1 VSSVIAYLGLGSNL
15 GSREHNLK
23 VAVDKIQGCGC
34 LVTRCS
40 SVFETEPWG
49 VNPDQPLYL
58 NAVVEIQTNERIS
71 DLMTRLQNIE
81 QAMGREGRSSN
92 EPRVI
97 DIDVLFFG
105 DSVFRNGHVT
115 VPHPRL
121 DLRRFVLEPLTELA
135 PDFIHPV
142 LNQPV
147 SRLLQQCPD
156 TKRVVRTSFLLLHAS
171 KIHGD
176 S

>member
-1 VSSVIAYLGLGSNL
+1 MTVYLGLGSNL
-15 GSREHNLK
+15 GSRERNLRN
-23 VAVDKIQGCGC
+23 AVDRIQECC
-34 LVTRCS
+34 CQVTRCS

-49 VNPDQPLYL
+49 VNPDQPLFL
-58 NAVVEIQTNERIS
+58 NAVVEIRTDEKI
-71 DLMTRLQNIE
+71 DELMTRIQNIE
-81 QAMGREGRSSN
+81 QAMGREAKSSDK
-92 EPRVI
+92 PRLI

-105 DSVFRNGHVT
+105 TSILRNGYVT

-121 DLRRFVLEPLTELA
+121 ELRRFVLEPLNELA
-135 PDFIHPV
+135 PDFIHPT
-142 LNQPV
+142 LNLPV

-156 TKRVVRTSFLLLHAS
+156 TKRVVRTSFLLQHAP